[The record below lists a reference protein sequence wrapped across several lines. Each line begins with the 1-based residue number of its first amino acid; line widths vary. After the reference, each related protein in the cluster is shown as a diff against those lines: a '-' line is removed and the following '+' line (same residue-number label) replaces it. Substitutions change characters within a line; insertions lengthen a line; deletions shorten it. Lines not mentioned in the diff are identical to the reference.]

1 MLNLQK
7 LQNLAQMQH
16 PSLPSL
22 AGLQGLAGLTSAAS
36 TLNSPLNLSVGSGTP
51 IQGAP
56 GSQMPQF
63 ILASGQLVQGIQ
75 GAQLLIPTP
84 QGKTNLM
91 KKIFLFFFNIFF
103 LFLGISTQT
112 ILTIPMTQQLNS
124 NEQLVQSLAALTNGT
139 SNLNNIPL
147 QQNNFHGAANLGNA
161 AGLLS
166 PHLLSSSV
174 QQLLAAIQPQI
185 FPQQNQQSQ
194 QPTQQQTQQQSS
206 QQNQPT
212 MPIHQTSPAL
222 HPRVQTPKS
231 SPPRITSSL
240 HERHH
245 PYEKPPTTTATSTLH
260 SSHTQP
266 PHYSHTSNG
275 HGHLSSSPLHMGGGG
290 GNSGRGH
297 SPTSVALN
305 NINR

>member
-1 MLNLQK
+1 
-7 LQNLAQMQH
+7 
-16 PSLPSL
+16 
-22 AGLQGLAGLTSAAS
+22 
-36 TLNSPLNLSVGSGTP
+36 
-51 IQGAP
+51 
-56 GSQMPQF
+56 
-63 ILASGQLVQGIQ
+63 
-75 GAQLLIPTP
+75 
-84 QGKTNLM
+84 
-91 KKIFLFFFNIFF
+91 
-103 LFLGISTQT
+103 
-112 ILTIPMTQQLNS
+112 MTQQLNS

-185 FPQQNQQSQ
+185 FPQQNQNQQSQ
-194 QPTQQQTQQQSS
+194 QPTQQQQQTQQQQSS
-206 QQNQPT
+206 QQTQPT

-231 SPPRITSSL
+231 SPPRISSSL

-245 PYEKPPTTTATSTLH
+245 PYEKPPTTTATTTLH
-260 SSHTQP
+260 SSHSQP

-290 GNSGRGH
+290 GNSGRGVH

>member
-22 AGLQGLAGLTSAAS
+22 AGLQGLAGLSSAAS

-51 IQGAP
+51 PGAP
-56 GSQMPQF
+56 GGGGSQMPQF

-84 QGKTNLM
+84 Q
-91 KKIFLFFFNIFF
+91 
-103 LFLGISTQT
+103 GISTQT

-185 FPQQNQQSQ
+185 FPQQNQTQQSQ
-194 QPTQQQTQQQSS
+194 QPNQQPQQQSS
-206 QQNQPT
+206 QPA
-212 MPIHQTSPAL
+212 MPHQTSPVL

-231 SPPRITSSL
+231 SPPRISSSL

-260 SSHTQP
+260 SSHSQP

-290 GNSGRGH
+290 GNSGRSVH